1 MIQRPIVL
9 VAFVASLFSAPTL
22 AEKTFSNGYY
32 KISYPDDWKYQKIE
46 QPNGSSLDGFM
57 APDFK
62 KTIAYC
68 HASQSKINSE
78 LTPKIAGL
86 NAAKMRD
93 FVLQADPKEL
103 LFSNYSNLP
112 QSQGFRLI
120 HINQTLVD
128 TSFPALVA
136 DFVFRVPDGFSFRAR
151 SHLIFWNKAIVSIW
165 CQTAARNASDADDSF
180 QRQLPSFVKF
190 ISKVKIQDK

>member
-1 MIQRPIVL
+1 MIQRPIVF
-9 VAFVASLFSAPTL
+9 VAFIASLFSAPTL

-32 KISYPDDWKYQKIE
+32 KISYPDDWKYQKID

-86 NAAKMRD
+86 NAVKMRD
-93 FVLQADPKEL
+93 FVVQADPKEL
-103 LFSNYSNLP
+103 FFSIYSNLP

-120 HINQTLVD
+120 HINPTLVD
-128 TSFPALVA
+128 TSFPALMA
-136 DFVFRVPDGFSFRAR
+136 DFVFRVPDGFSYRAR
-151 SHLIFWNKAIVSIW
+151 SHLIFWNKAIISIW
-165 CQTAARNASDADDSF
+165 CQTTARNSSDADDSF
-180 QRQLPSFVKF
+180 QRHLPDFMKF
-190 ISKVKIQDK
+190 ISKVKIQNK

>member
-1 MIQRPIVL
+1 MIQKPIVL
-9 VAFVASLFSAPTL
+9 VAFAILFSAPTL

-32 KISYPDDWKYQKIE
+32 KIGYPDNWQYQKID
-46 QPNGSSLDGFM
+46 QPNGNSLDAFM
-57 APDFK
+57 APDYK

-68 HASQSKINSE
+68 HASQRKINSE

-93 FVLQADPKEL
+93 FVVQADPKEL
-103 LFSNYSNLP
+103 FFSSYSNLP

-128 TSFPALVA
+128 TSFPALQA
-136 DFVFRVPDGFSFRAR
+136 DFVFREPNGFSFRAR
-151 SHLIFWNKAIVSIW
+151 SHLIFWNKAIISIW
-165 CQTAARNASDADDSF
+165 CQTAAQSTSDADDAF
-180 QRQLPSFVKF
+180 QRYLPDFIKF
-190 ISKVKIQDK
+190 IAKVKIQDK

>member
-9 VAFVASLFSAPTL
+9 VAFVASLSSAPTL

-32 KISYPDDWKYQKIE
+32 KIGYPDDWQYQKIE
-46 QPNGSSLDGFM
+46 QANGNSLDAFM
-57 APDFK
+57 APDYK
-62 KTIAYC
+62 KAIAYC

-93 FVLQADPKEL
+93 FVLQADSKEL
-103 LFSNYSNLP
+103 FFSSYSNLQ

-128 TSFPALVA
+128 TSFPALKA
-136 DFVFRVPDGFSFRAR
+136 DFVFREPDGFSFRAR
-151 SHLIFWNKAIVSIW
+151 SHLIFWNKAIISIW
-165 CQTAARNASDADDSF
+165 CQTAAQITSDADDAF
-180 QRQLPSFVKF
+180 QKYLPEFIKF